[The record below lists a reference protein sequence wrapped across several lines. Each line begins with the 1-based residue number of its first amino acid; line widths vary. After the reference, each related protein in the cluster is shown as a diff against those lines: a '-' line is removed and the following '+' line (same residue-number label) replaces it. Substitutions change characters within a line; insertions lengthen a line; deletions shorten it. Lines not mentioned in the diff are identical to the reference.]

1 MIIASCKD
9 LFPEIAMD
17 RDIPIKLRNW
27 IGNLAV
33 YSAWRQH
40 TSRRK
45 SMKSQRFKS
54 VRQLLLVI
62 VSVSSLLLAGCGNQ
76 SLTPDPGIIQI
87 QTPKPVIFDTDM
99 AHEDM
104 FAALFLLSHPNV
116 NVRAITVSGT
126 GEAHCGPGVSN
137 ALGLV
142 AVSGHADIPVACGR
156 ETPLEGDHVFPAEWR
171 QTADDAYGVE
181 IPAGGAASDLSAA
194 DLIIDILQ
202 KSNEAITIVAVGPL
216 TNIAE
221 ALQKS
226 PEISAN
232 IKEIYVMGGA
242 IESKGN
248 VGNSGVN
255 IQNEYAEWNIYIDP
269 VAANIVFKSGIPIVL
284 IPLDATDDV
293 PVTRNFYKALE
304 KNRNTSTAKLVYEM
318 LRANLDF
325 VDSGGFQFWDSL
337 TSSIFTDQ
345 SIAKFKELNLS
356 VVEEEGPESGRTKQD
371 ANGAKINIAMSADH
385 NKFERLFLTVL
396 NWTD

>member
-1 MIIASCKD
+1 MNGLC
-9 LFPEIAMD
+9 
-17 RDIPIKLRNW
+17 
-27 IGNLAV
+27 
-33 YSAWRQH
+33 
-40 TSRRK
+40 
-45 SMKSQRFKS
+45 FKS
-54 VRQLLLVI
+54 IRQLLLVI
-62 VSVSSLLLAGCGNQ
+62 VCVLSLLLAGCANQ
-76 SLTPDPGIIQI
+76 NLTPDPSLIQI

-116 NVRAITVSGT
+116 DVRAITVSGT

-142 AVSGHADIPVACGR
+142 RLSGHKDIPVACGR
-156 ETPLEGDHVFPAEWR
+156 ERPLAGNHAFPAEWR
-171 QTADDAYGVE
+171 QAVDNAYGVE
-181 IPAGGAASDLSAA
+181 IPSGGEASHLNAS

-202 KSNEAITIVAVGPL
+202 TSSEAITIVAVGPL
-216 TNIAE
+216 TNIAD
-221 ALQKS
+221 ALQKA

-242 IESKGN
+242 VEAKGN

-293 PVTRNFYKALE
+293 PVTRNFYKALD
-304 KNRNTSTAKLVYEM
+304 KNRNTSTAKLVYE
-318 LRANLDF
+318 LLTANLDF

-337 TSSIFTDQ
+337 TSASFTDQ
-345 SIAKFKELNLS
+345 SIVKFEELNLS
-356 VVEEEGPESGRTKQD
+356 VVEEEGPESGRVKQD
-371 ANGAKINIAMSADH
+371 ANGVKINVAVSADSK
-385 NKFERLFLTVL
+385 KFERVFLTVL
-396 NWTD
+396 NWEASVQ

>member
-1 MIIASCKD
+1 M
-9 LFPEIAMD
+9 
-17 RDIPIKLRNW
+17 N
-27 IGNLAV
+27 
-33 YSAWRQH
+33 
-40 TSRRK
+40 
-45 SMKSQRFKS
+45 SQRFKIL
-54 VRQLLLVI
+54 RQLILILI
-62 VSVSSLLLAGCGNQ
+62 FVSSLLIAGCANQ
-76 SLTPDPGIIQI
+76 RLTPDPGMIQL

-104 FAALFLLSHPNV
+104 FSALFLLSHPNV
-116 NVRAITVSGT
+116 DLKAITVSGT
-126 GEAHCGPGVSN
+126 GEAHCGPGLSN

-142 AVSGHADIPVACGR
+142 TLSGHENIPVACGR
-156 ETPLEGDHVFPAEWR
+156 ETPLAGNHVFPAEWR
-171 QTADDAYGVE
+171 QAADDAYGVE
-181 IPAGGAASDLSAA
+181 IPVGGDVSDLSAA

-216 TNIAE
+216 TNIAD

-226 PEISAN
+226 PNISSK
-232 IKEIYVMGGA
+232 IKEIYIMGGA
-242 IESKGN
+242 VEAKGN
-248 VGNSGVN
+248 VGSSGVN

-304 KNRNTSTAKLVYEM
+304 KNRNTPTAKLVYEI

-337 TSSIFTDQ
+337 TSSTFTDQ
-345 SIAKFKELNLS
+345 NIAKFKELNLS

-371 ANGAKINIAMSADH
+371 ANGAKIKVAVGADQ
-385 NKFERLFLTVL
+385 NKFEQLFLTAL
-396 NWTD
+396 NWAD